1 MTDSAKNHFDCI
13 CKLYSEYQELLDK
26 ENVEIQRQTLKEKII
41 IQVCQIFYLDEQC
54 NSILDE
60 DEGHNVKKENKKYS
74 DEIFL
79 VTLECF
85 KNFEKQF
92 HCDRALGNHTS
103 KTGKDFARY
112 VLSSVK
118 RKLNY
123 LKAHEGINEA
133 NQMKIP
139 REKLDL
145 VRKIKKEDEHLSS
158 LIKNK
163 ERRAEQIKKLLTL
176 DDSEFELLYNC
187 AMNKTQSLDSCYS
200 EESDEIS
207 LMDFVKDESLDIEG
221 AIVEGIEARK
231 TLTSIL
237 SQMQQHWEKKRDK
250 ALSDILTVHILQ
262 TMFDKTPST
271 VASTSKNSI
280 AYANIDI
287 LQKFSFL
294 NREMV
299 NSFFNDTT
307 YSLPNQVEI
316 GAMHGGLTKSAI
328 SKKLSRFLESLQAVY
343 GDTKGG
349 NI

>member
-287 LQKFSFL
+287 LLKFSFL

>member
-1 MTDSAKNHFDCI
+1 MRSSANNHFDCI
-13 CKLYSEYQELLDK
+13 CRLYSEYQELLDK

-92 HCDRALGNHTS
+92 HCDKALGNQAS
-103 KTGKDFARY
+103 KTGEDFARY
-112 VLSSVK
+112 VLSAVNK
-118 RKLNY
+118 KLCY
-123 LKAHEGINEA
+123 LKAQEGINEA

-139 REKLDL
+139 REKLNL
-145 VRKIKKEDEHLSS
+145 IRKIKKEDEHLST

-163 ERRAEQIKKLLTL
+163 GRRAEQIKKLLRL

-187 AMNKTQSLDSCYS
+187 AINKTQSLDSCYS
-200 EESDEIS
+200 GENDEIY

-221 AIVEGIEARK
+221 TIVEGIEARK
-231 TLTSIL
+231 ALTSIL
-237 SQMQQHWEKKRDK
+237 SQMQQLWEKKRDK
-250 ALSDILTVHILQ
+250 SLSDILTVYILQ
-262 TMFDKTPST
+262 TMFDKTSST
-271 VASTSKNSI
+271 VASTSKKSI
-280 AYANIDI
+280 TYANIDI

-316 GAMHGGLTKSAI
+316 GAMHGGFTKSAV
-328 SKKLSRFLESLQAVY
+328 SKKLSRFLESLQ
-343 GDTKGG
+343 DP
-349 NI
+349 NLE

>member
-13 CKLYSEYQELLDK
+13 CRLYSEYQELLDK

-163 ERRAEQIKKLLTL
+163 ERRAKQIKKLLTL

-207 LMDFVKDESLDIEG
+207 LIDFVKDESLDIEG

-250 ALSDILTVHILQ
+250 VLSDILTVHILQ
-262 TMFDKTPST
+262 TMFDKTSST

-328 SKKLSRFLESLQAVY
+328 SKKLSRFLESFQDSNLE
-343 GDTKGG
+343 
-349 NI
+349 